1 MKNNK
6 LQASKIINYMNR
18 ITNYNPSIKT
28 IIINNRFKNNRMKYY
43 SHSINVKLFMILLQY
58 LKEIPENKFK
68 ILI

>member
-6 LQASKIINYMNR
+6 LQASKIIHYMNR

-43 SHSINVKLFMILLQY
+43 SA
-58 LKEIPENKFK
+58 LKTGY
-68 ILI
+68 